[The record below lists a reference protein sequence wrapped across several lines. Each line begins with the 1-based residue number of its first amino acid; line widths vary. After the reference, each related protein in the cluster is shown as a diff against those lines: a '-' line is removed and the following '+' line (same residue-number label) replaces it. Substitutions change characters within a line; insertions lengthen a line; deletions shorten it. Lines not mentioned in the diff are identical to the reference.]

1 MTTTYSIGFSLLILL
16 HLLLLTFW
24 LGADL
29 GTFYSAQYVAKRE
42 LTPPQRLVAL
52 KIMAFVDMGPR
63 ICLVLFLPSG
73 ASLIAADPLGKSVHV
88 LGQSLRG
95 WPIVAIWIGSLVWLG
110 LVIADHHYGQN
121 PAGALARKL
130 DTGIRLLAVPT
141 LLAFGLYTLIAN
153 DPFGVQ
159 TNPKWL
165 GAKVSLY
172 GLAIACGIAIRYQ
185 LRPFPSGLKALMTDG
200 SSPEVEDAVGGAIN
214 RSMPFVFAIWVL
226 VVVIAFLGVAK
237 PGAHLDK
244 HPTSARTLSQHG
256 LPDLHRD

>member
-29 GTFYSAQYVAKRE
+29 GTFYSSRYVAKPD
-42 LTPPQRLVAL
+42 LSPQQRLIAL

-73 ASLIAADPLGKSVHV
+73 LSLIAADPLGKSVTV
-88 LGQSLRG
+88 AGISLRG
-95 WPIVAIWIGSLVWLG
+95 WPIVLAWILSLAWLS

-130 DTGIRLLAVPT
+130 DTGIRLLAVPA
-141 LLAFGLYTLIAN
+141 LIGFGLYAALVT
-153 DPFGVQ
+153 DPFGVT

-165 GAKVSLY
+165 GAKVALY
-172 GLAIACGIAIRYQ
+172 GCAIGCGVAIRWF
-185 LRPFPSGLKALMTDG
+185 LRPFPGGLKELMTTG
-200 SSPEVEDAVGGAIN
+200 STPAVEDAVGGAIR
-214 RSMPFVFAIWVL
+214 RSMPFVAAIWIL
-226 VVVIAFLGVAK
+226 VIVIAFLGIAK
-237 PGAHLDK
+237 PGAKLQN
-244 HPTSARTLSQHG
+244 HPTSAAPIGISRSV
-256 LPDLHRD
+256 